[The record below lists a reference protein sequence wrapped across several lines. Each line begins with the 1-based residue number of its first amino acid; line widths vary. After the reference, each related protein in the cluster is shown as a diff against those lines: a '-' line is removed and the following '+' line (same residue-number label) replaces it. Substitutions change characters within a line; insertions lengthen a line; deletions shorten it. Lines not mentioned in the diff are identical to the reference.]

1 LIDRLALLLTFL
13 CAAVEWLAV
22 GKGWRKVEYFAKP
35 GVMASLFGWLWLAG
49 GLDGPLLWFGLAILL
64 SMAGDVFL
72 LFKNEHRWFLFGL
85 GAFLLAHIAYIAGL
99 NLPPAPLNT
108 LTLGIALFVGMT
120 VFPLIRRILKSL
132 PQKGL
137 RRLVEPVRYY
147 AATISLMLFSA
158 LVTLF
163 RADWLNTP
171 AYLVSLGAVLFVTSD
186 VILAWN
192 KFVRPIRRGRLALM
206 VTYHLGQI
214 LLVMG
219 AVGQFGM

>member
-1 LIDRLALLLTFL
+1 MENFLLILTFL

-22 GKGWRKVEYFAKP
+22 AKGWRTVEYLAKP
-35 GVMASLFGWLWLAG
+35 GVMAFLFAWLWLSG
-49 GLDGPLLWFGLAILL
+49 GLGGPLLWFGLAILL
-64 SMAGDVFL
+64 SMAGDTFL
-72 LFKNEHRWFLFGL
+72 LLKNENRWFPFGL

-99 NLPPAPLNT
+99 NIPPAPLNT

-120 VFPLIRRILKSL
+120 VFPLIRRILRSL
-132 PQKGL
+132 PKRGL

-147 AATISLMLFSA
+147 SATISLMLFSA

-163 RADWLNTP
+163 RTDWLDTP
-171 AYLVSLGAVLFVTSD
+171 AYLVSLGAVLFVASD
-186 VILAWN
+186 MILAWN

-219 AVGQFGM
+219 AVGQFG